1 MTLKQEIKKLV
12 DRYKKDIE
20 KLKQNNSF
28 KDETKVQTVC
38 VLREVIQDLEMILDI
53 K

>member
-1 MTLKQEIKKLV
+1 MTLKQEIQKLV

-20 KLKQNNSF
+20 KLKKNDSF